1 MVSSQEVLNA
11 ISDEKSMNL
20 FKTIAVSKSNNSTI
34 LNSKMKITRKQYY
47 TRMKALAKAG
57 LITRKN
63 GIYFL
68 TSFGK
73 VLYNYQL
80 DIETAVNYYWKL
92 KALDSIL
99 ISSSDNMKMPIEEQ
113 VKLANKL
120 IDHYKIRDIIIPTID
135 TPVIAAT
142 DYYKQA
148 QQYAN
153 VSAGPKQNL
162 RLTAFS

>member
-1 MVSSQEVLNA
+1 MVSSIEVLNA

-68 TSFGK
+68 TSFGE
-73 VLYNYQL
+73 VIYNYQL
-80 DIETAVNYYWKL
+80 DIETA
-92 KALDSIL
+92 
-99 ISSSDNMKMPIEEQ
+99 
-113 VKLANKL
+113 
-120 IDHYKIRDIIIPTID
+120 IDYYKIRDIIIPTID
-135 TPVIAAT
+135 TTVIAAT
-142 DYYKQA
+142 EYYKQA